1 MARGRNDQASS
12 TTPRRRRLYTM
23 WSWRRKKKNKQLATK
38 TCSQANLWV
47 PRTLFYRLHPLPPM
61 KTPNQTDRLG
71 PDHLLR
77 ALLSNKQFIQWRSP
91 VLYTTTYPAWWWLLY
106 SFIIRE
112 GGANYRVWLF
122 YERIF
127 WLQPL
132 WASFNL
138 ISFTYLLEI
147 APITYVQ
154 GTIGSQTQ
162 IWLEYS
168 MKLCTIGEFCEKNL
182 YAAEW
187 VPAIPTGHWG
197 ELFCLF

>member
-12 TTPRRRRLYTM
+12 TTPRRRRLHTM

-77 ALLSNKQFIQWRSP
+77 AAIKQTIYPMKISCFI
-91 VLYTTTYPAWWWLLY
+91 YYYPAWWWLLY

-112 GGANYRVWLF
+112 RGANYRVWLF

-138 ISFTYLLEI
+138 SSFTYLLEI
-147 APITYVQ
+147 APIIYVQ

-162 IWLEYS
+162 IWLVYS
-168 MKLCTIGEFCEKNL
+168 MKLWGEFQWPFRKNMVQPKVVL
-182 YAAEW
+182 GC
-187 VPAIPTGHWG
+187 VTPV
-197 ELFCLF
+197 LL

>member
-1 MARGRNDQASS
+1 
-12 TTPRRRRLYTM
+12 
-23 WSWRRKKKNKQLATK
+23 
-38 TCSQANLWV
+38 
-47 PRTLFYRLHPLPPM
+47 M
-61 KTPNQTDRLG
+61 KI
-71 PDHLLR
+71 
-77 ALLSNKQFIQWRSP
+77 SCFI
-91 VLYTTTYPAWWWLLY
+91 YYYYPAWWWLLY
-106 SFIIRE
+106 SFIIR

-168 MKLCTIGEFCEKNL
+168 MKLWGEFCEKTFMQLSESLL
-182 YAAEW
+182 YL
-187 VPAIPTGHWG
+187 PAIEVSFFVCFNEVWKWRVDPTAYHSTGPQYQPLPIKDGQINFLQTHL
-197 ELFCLF
+197 LFYFTTNE

>member
-1 MARGRNDQASS
+1 
-12 TTPRRRRLYTM
+12 
-23 WSWRRKKKNKQLATK
+23 
-38 TCSQANLWV
+38 
-47 PRTLFYRLHPLPPM
+47 M
-61 KTPNQTDRLG
+61 KI
-71 PDHLLR
+71 
-77 ALLSNKQFIQWRSP
+77 SCFI
-91 VLYTTTYPAWWWLLY
+91 YYYYPAWWWLLY

-112 GGANYRVWLF
+112 RGGANYRVWLF

-168 MKLCTIGEFCEKNL
+168 MKLWGEFCEKNL

-187 VPAIPTGHWG
+187 VPTIPTGFFVCFNEVWKWRVDPTAYHNTG
-197 ELFCLF
+197 PHQPLPIKDGQIIFLETHLLFLFYNERII